1 MTAKRNGNIEI
12 LRFIF
17 CLFIVFFHFQSNIKN
32 GYVETGYLGVEFFF
46 LLSGI
51 FLGKKLKKN
60 KEQHHKEL
68 IKETLIA
75 SNKYF
80 MSRVFS
86 IYPFYFAATV
96 FFFII
101 KILFKQISF
110 ISGLFY
116 CISDFLFL
124 QIFGFPSIS
133 YTGTLWFLAALF
145 FSIYVLYPIIRRYY
159 DIYVKY
165 LSLPIILLNMGYIL
179 RTCGSMNTPPFFNN
193 YLLNPG
199 ILRAITMITIGI
211 LVNEI
216 SDKVKTIQLRK
227 LGIVV
232 LTITEFLS
240 YLFSFLYIIFI
251 SKNSFSGNFDFV
263 AVGSISFGLLLTI
276 SEQSYFYN
284 RFNNRFSLF
293 LGKSSMILF
302 MTHYYWVHN
311 ISFFQEILFKKIGI
325 EITSNTYLIILGFL
339 LSFLSG
345 AFVYFAGI
353 AIKKFFG
360 VFNRL
365 MITAD

>member
-17 CLFIVFFHFQSNIKN
+17 CLFIVFFHFQRYIKN
-32 GYVETGYLGVEFFF
+32 GYVETGYLGVDFFF
-46 LLSGI
+46 MLSGI
-51 FLGKKLKKN
+51 FLGKKLKKD
-60 KEQHHKEL
+60 KEQHKKES
-68 IKETLIA
+68 INETLIT

-80 MSRVFS
+80 FSRIFS

-101 KILFKQISF
+101 KILFEQFSF

-165 LSLPIILLNMGYIL
+165 LSLPIILLNIGYIF
-179 RTCGSMNTPPFFNN
+179 RTCGSMNTPPFFDN
-193 YLLNPG
+193 YLLNLG
-199 ILRAITMITIGI
+199 ILRAIAMITIGI
-211 LVNEI
+211 LLEELSDMIKATQI
-216 SDKVKTIQLRK
+216 SKS
-227 LGIVV
+227 GIFI
-232 LTITEFLS
+232 LTIAEFLS
-240 YLFSFLYIIFI
+240 YTFVFLYMIFI
-251 SKNSFSGNFDFV
+251 SKNSFSGNFDFI
-263 AVGSISFGLLLTI
+263 AVGFIGLGLLLTI
-276 SEQSYFYN
+276 SERSYFYN
-284 RFNNRFSLF
+284 KFNNHFSLF

-311 ISFFQEILFKKIGI
+311 ISFVQKILFEKIGI
-325 EITSNTYLIILGFL
+325 EITSNVYLIVLGFL

-345 AFVYFAGI
+345 IFVYFAGI
-353 AIKKFFG
+353 AIKKGFL
-360 VFNRL
+360 VFKNL
-365 MITAD
+365 MIATD